1 MKTFSVYSHPTKGF
15 EAVKVGFSWPGFFFN
30 FIWLLVKNLWGW
42 ALIWFVYIIL
52 VNVFNLVA
60 LDSTNSVGINLFLS
74 LIGLIASL
82 MIFLLP
88 GFKGNSWR
96 VKKLGK
102 RGYELVESVEASSPD
117 TAIAQVAKTS

>member
-15 EAVKVGFSWPGFFFN
+15 EAVKIGFSWPGFFFN
-30 FIWLLVKNLWGW
+30 SIWLLVKTLWGW
-42 ALIWFVYIIL
+42 ALIWIVYSIL
-52 VNVFNLVA
+52 VNVYNSVA
-60 LDSTNSVGINLFLS
+60 INSTNSAGINLLLS
-74 LIGLIASL
+74 LIGLTASL
-82 MIFLLP
+82 MIMLIP

-102 RGYELVESVEASSPD
+102 LGYELVDSVEASSPD